1 MNNNKIIIG
10 LIMIIGL
17 SGCTNELAQKN
28 TAEKVVLQKESK
40 LSAQYLRQ
48 LSIIS
53 GRLDGMNQAII
64 QGLSETLDTARL
76 AREMAENSIAISEKN
91 QKILEELKGSNIAA
105 GGEGGDEGEDEEAAQ
120 EDDF

>member
-1 MNNNKIIIG
+1 MNIKIIFG
-10 LIMIIGL
+10 LMVIVGL

-28 TAEKVVLQKESK
+28 TTEKIVMQKEAK
-40 LSAQYLRQ
+40 LSSQYLKQ
-48 LSIIS
+48 ISIIT

-76 AREMAENSIAISEKN
+76 AREMAENAIALAEKN
-91 QKILEELKGSNIAA
+91 QRLLEELEASKGVSASAA
-105 GGEGGDEGEDEEAAQ
+105 NNEDDEEEAQ

>member
-1 MNNNKIIIG
+1 MNNKIIIG
-10 LIMIIGL
+10 LMMIIGL

-91 QKILEELKGSNIAA
+91 QRILEELKGGNSAA
-105 GGEGGDEGEDEEAAQ
+105 GDEDEGEGEDEEAAQ

>member
-1 MNNNKIIIG
+1 MNNKIIIG
-10 LIMIIGL
+10 LMMIIGL

-76 AREMAENSIAISEKN
+76 AREMAENASAISEKN
-91 QKILEELKGSNIAA
+91 QKILEELKGGNAAA
-105 GGEGGDEGEDEEAAQ
+105 GDEGGDEGGDDEAAQ

>member
-1 MNNNKIIIG
+1 MNIKIIFG
-10 LIMIIGL
+10 LMVIVGL

-28 TAEKVVLQKESK
+28 TTEKIVMQKEAK
-40 LSAQYLRQ
+40 LSSQYLKQ
-48 LSIIS
+48 ISIIT

-76 AREMAENSIAISEKN
+76 AREMAENAIALAEKN
-91 QKILEELKGSNIAA
+91 QRLLEELKTSKGVSASAA
-105 GGEGGDEGEDEEAAQ
+105 NNEDDEEEAQ

>member
-1 MNNNKIIIG
+1 MVIV
-10 LIMIIGL
+10 GL

-28 TAEKVVLQKESK
+28 TTEKIVMQKEAK
-40 LSAQYLRQ
+40 LSSQYLKQ
-48 LSIIS
+48 ISIIT

-76 AREMAENSIAISEKN
+76 AREMAENAIALAEKN
-91 QKILEELKGSNIAA
+91 QRLLEELEASKGVSASAA
-105 GGEGGDEGEDEEAAQ
+105 NNEDDEEEAQ

>member
-1 MNNNKIIIG
+1 MNNKIIIG
-10 LIMIIGL
+10 LMMIIGL

-28 TAEKVVLQKESK
+28 TAEKVVLQKEAK

-53 GRLDGMNQAII
+53 GRLDGMNKAII

-91 QKILEELKGSNIAA
+91 QRILEELKGGNAAA
-105 GGEGGDEGEDEEAAQ
+105 GDEGGDEDEDEEAAQ

>member
-1 MNNNKIIIG
+1 M
-10 LIMIIGL
+10 MIIGL

-76 AREMAENSIAISEKN
+76 AREMAENASAISEKN
-91 QKILEELKGSNIAA
+91 QKILEELKGGNTAA
-105 GGEGGDEGEDEEAAQ
+105 GDEGGDEGEDDEAAQ

>member
-1 MNNNKIIIG
+1 MNSKIIIG
-10 LIMIIGL
+10 LMMIIGL

-91 QKILEELKGSNIAA
+91 QKLLEELKGGNAAA
-105 GGEGGDEGEDEEAAQ
+105 GDEGGDEGGDEEAAQ